1 MAEQKKDSFIS
12 NLETGVKRY
21 LKTGSFGEFG
31 IETGTA
37 IKVGLAI
44 FLGITLAGIA
54 VVIYYKK
61 SIKK

>member
-1 MAEQKKDSFIS
+1 MAKEKKDSILD
-12 NLETGVKRY
+12 NLGTGLNRY
-21 LKTGSFGEFG
+21 LKTGSFGEIG

-37 IKVGLAI
+37 IKVGLAL

-61 SIKK
+61 AIKK